1 MLISKNHFFKCDSR
15 APRAQLALD
24 EHLHANPKGMPLYS
38 GKSRNKVYGGYV
50 IHETKTAV
58 IVEEIK

>member
-1 MLISKNHFFKCDSR
+1 MKEHRFKCDSR
-15 APRAQLALD
+15 SCMARKALY

-58 IVEEIK
+58 IVEELK

>member
-1 MLISKNHFFKCDSR
+1 MKEHRFKCDPL
-15 APRAQLALD
+15 APRAMIALQMHRD
-24 EHLHANPKGMPLYS
+24 ANPDGMPLHR

-58 IVEEIK
+58 IVELLTD